1 MDEATVSADCIR
13 KVCPAL
19 CLDFLSIIPFGPLQ
33 DIRELRFKATNIAGN
48 QICEEC
54 NLPVLSTSLYVFP
67 CLHAFHSHCLC
78 SYVLSS
84 TLDTAVRRNIE
95 RLELLTRVLFVCFAC
110 SNILN
115 LELQPCACSL
125 AFNFKRVKLG
135 QASPDGPA
143 AAELDDLLG
152 SDCPLCGEC
161 SCCRYG
167 RMRMASAAK
176 TRIFTCHYSA
186 GELMLKSL
194 GRPFLT
200 DADAIEAQVWQL

>member
-67 CLHAFHSHCLC
+67 CLHAFHSNCLC

-95 RLELLTRVLFVCFAC
+95 RLELLTRVLLFFSISPHFESRVAIV
-110 SNILN
+110 SL
-115 LELQPCACSL
+115 LSRLQFQS
-125 AFNFKRVKLG
+125 
-135 QASPDGPA
+135 
-143 AAELDDLLG
+143 
-152 SDCPLCGEC
+152 
-161 SCCRYG
+161 
-167 RMRMASAAK
+167 
-176 TRIFTCHYSA
+176 H
-186 GELMLKSL
+186 
-194 GRPFLT
+194 
-200 DADAIEAQVWQL
+200 